1 MPLCIKLE
9 RLKLVESLIDFSQRF
24 SLRALDSV
32 VMKNTTIGFYNC
44 EPPHVWMIAGYE
56 NLLSGQSIS
65 SSTKQSPRSFRGSV
79 GQIEIGETEVHT

>member
-1 MPLCIKLE
+1 MVLSKHVDVPLRIKLE

-44 EPPHVWMIAGYE
+44 EPPHIWMIAGYE
-56 NLLSGQSIS
+56 NLLSGQSLP
-65 SSTKQSPRSFRGSV
+65 SSTKQSVRSFRGNT
-79 GQIEIGETEVHT
+79 G